1 MKTNTSRNTKRITLA
16 TVAALCLSSAAI
28 GAYADETGND
38 VPTVTVR
45 YSDLDLG
52 TQAGATAL
60 YNRIR
65 RAAEQVCGDPS
76 SRQLAEVAAV
86 RACVDRAISS
96 SVRSVNDARLT
107 NVYDSRIGVKTI
119 SVAALR

>member
-1 MKTNTSRNTKRITLA
+1 MKTNTSRNTKRFTLA

-45 YSDLDLG
+45 YSDLNLG
-52 TQAGATAL
+52 TQAGATVL

-65 RAAEQVCGDPS
+65 NAAAQVCGDPT
-76 SRQLAEVAAV
+76 SRELTEATAAK
-86 RACVDRAISS
+86 ACIDRAISS
-96 SVRSVNDARLT
+96 SVHSVNNPRLT
-107 NVYDSRIGVKTI
+107 SVYDSHIGVKTI